1 MKDAVAVRIVFHYLT
16 GDIMKYVKNIFLVL
30 TFALS
35 AAAFSTSAMAASDTK
50 SPPKANDIPHDPLP
64 DMSKFCH
71 DLLEGG
77 GQIPPG
83 MYQFCWQ
90 N

>member
-1 MKDAVAVRIVFHYLT
+1 M
-16 GDIMKYVKNIFLVL
+16 MKYVKNIFLVL

-50 SPPKANDIPHDPLP
+50 SPPKANDIPHEPLP
-64 DMSKFCH
+64 DMSKFCK

-77 GQIPPG
+77 GLIPPG
-83 MYQFCWQ
+83 MYQYCWQ

>member
-1 MKDAVAVRIVFHYLT
+1 
-16 GDIMKYVKNIFLVL
+16 MKYVKNIFLVL

-50 SPPKANDIPHDPLP
+50 SPPKANDIPHESLP
-64 DMSKFCH
+64 GMSKFCK

-77 GQIPPG
+77 GMGLMPPG
-83 MYQFCWQ
+83 MYQYCWEH
-90 N
+90 

>member
-1 MKDAVAVRIVFHYLT
+1 MFHYLT

-50 SPPKANDIPHDPLP
+50 SPPKANDIPREPLP
-64 DMSKFCH
+64 GMSKLCQ

-77 GQIPPG
+77 GMGLMPPG
-83 MYQFCWQ
+83 MYQYCWEH
-90 N
+90 